1 MDVVQPHFQW
11 IAPKQTQADL
21 VLVVKND
28 AGRAPQIAR
37 VVGTRL
43 AVALVMKGWP
53 ISRGVHTAEG
63 PVFFRHPS

>member
-11 IAPKQTQADL
+11 IARKQTQADL

-28 AGRAPQIAR
+28 AGRAPRIAR

-43 AVALVMKGWP
+43 VVPSVMK
-53 ISRGVHTAEG
+53 
-63 PVFFRHPS
+63 

>member
-28 AGRAPQIAR
+28 AGRAPRIPR

-43 AVALVMKGWP
+43 VVPSVMK
-53 ISRGVHTAEG
+53 
-63 PVFFRHPS
+63 